1 MAGEGQAARS
11 FMSDQMDSVV
21 LDQSDDAN
29 ARNMGKSILNAP
41 DPLSSSLAQSAL
53 TGFPGED
60 DVSCS
65 QLFIYIASEVKHL
78 KSLSVSVFLHEQ
90 CIPRSR
96 HSPLIQGFREVFAHF
111 VQDPKLPA

>member
-60 DVSCS
+60 DVSSNSCS
-65 QLFIYIASEVKHL
+65 FISHLFKAKHR
-78 KSLSVSVFLHEQ
+78 KILSVLMFLHEQ
-90 CIPRSR
+90 CIPRGR
-96 HSPLIQGFREVFAHF
+96 HRPF
-111 VQDPKLPA
+111 